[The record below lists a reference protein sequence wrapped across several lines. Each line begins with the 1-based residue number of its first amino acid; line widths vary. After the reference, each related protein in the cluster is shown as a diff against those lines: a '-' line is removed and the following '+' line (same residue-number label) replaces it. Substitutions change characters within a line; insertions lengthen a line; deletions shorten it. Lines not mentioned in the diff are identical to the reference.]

1 MNRLK
6 LDDIVRRIDSK
17 ENNFRFYYHYYDKL
31 DDGTAMYVTMYEK
44 KINLSKHYQKNYDDD
59 ILDELVL
66 NIIKKKN
73 NTLFLNS
80 DIDDKSI
87 SDKKQIIERIIQQFH
102 IIEYDTRD
110 YNNMNSNRIVIIGPD
125 NYDLLEMLTEKMV
138 RVYSHSNL
146 GSKIIVYINNPI
158 DPNNVY
164 YSTAFIGM
172 FVSYNTYS
180 LEYIGNYSEYY
191 DIFDITSQKI
201 LREKKLKRIL
211 K

>member
-1 MNRLK
+1 MNILK
-6 LDDIVRRIDSK
+6 LDDIVKRIDSR
-17 ENNFRFYYHYYDKL
+17 ENNFHFYYHNYDKL
-31 DDGTAMYVTMYEK
+31 VDVTAMYLTVNEK

-66 NIIKKKN
+66 KIIKKKN
-73 NTLFLNS
+73 NTFLLNS

-102 IIEYDTRD
+102 IIEYETRF
-110 YNNMNSNRIVIIGPD
+110 YNSLNSNRIVIIGPD
-125 NYDLLEMLTEKMV
+125 NYDLEDMLIEKMV
-138 RVYSHSNL
+138 RVYNHSNL

-164 YSTAFIGM
+164 YLTPFIGM
-172 FVSYNTYS
+172 FCTHNTYS
-180 LEYIGNYSEYY
+180 LEYIGDYSDYY
-191 DIFDITSQKI
+191 DIFDISSQKI
-201 LREKKLKRIL
+201 LREKKLNRIL